1 MSYKSIQDFLNRAR
15 GVLAKGPVA
24 LIFVE
29 DEVEIA
35 STVDHHRTLGFRT
48 LLLFMPGALAPEGFA
63 EDPEAGIYRIT
74 CDTHARHAVPM
85 VVNIVLAATPAST
98 WLYWGY
104 NAEYLFYPFCESRSV
119 TEMLAFH
126 AEERR
131 NAMFSYVI
139 DLYAG
144 NLGQSP
150 NAVNRAAAMFDRT
163 GYYAL
168 DRFSADGLQLER
180 QVDVFG
186 GIRWRFEEHIPW
198 MRRRL
203 DRVTLFRPQKGLR
216 MRVDF
221 TFSNEEYNTI
231 ACPWHHNL
239 TAAVASFRT
248 AKALKTNPGSAHAI
262 GSFAWSGSEQFHWSS
277 HQLMELG
284 MIEPGQ
290 WF

>member
-1 MSYKSIQDFLNRAR
+1 MSFRSINDFLLRAR

-35 STVDHHRTLGFRT
+35 STLDHHRKIGFRN
-48 LLLFMPGALAPEGFA
+48 LLLFMPDELVPEGLV
-63 EDPEAGIYRIT
+63 DGPEAGVHRIT
-74 CDTHARHAVPM
+74 YDTHARHAVPKA
-85 VVNIVLAATPAST
+85 VNAVLAATPATT

-131 NAMFSYVI
+131 KAMLSYVI

-144 NLGQSP
+144 DLRQFP
-150 NAVNRAAAMFDRT
+150 NAVDRGAAMFDRT
-163 GYYAL
+163 GYYAME
-168 DRFSADGLQLER
+168 RISADGLKLER

-198 MRRRL
+198 ARRKL
-203 DRVTLFRPQKGLR
+203 DRVALFRPHKGLR
-216 MRVDF
+216 MRPDF
-221 TFSNEEYNTI
+221 TFSDEEYNTI

-248 AKALKTNPGSAHAI
+248 AKALRTNPGSADAI
-262 GSFAWSGSEQFHWSS
+262 GSFAWGGSEHFQWSS
-277 HQLMELG
+277 KQLMELG